1 MQNESAKSEGPVG
14 LILAGGMSRRFA
26 GVHKA
31 LAELEGR
38 PLIAHVIARIS
49 PWVRR
54 IVIACGPHEAHLRQF
69 ELPLLDDGAFAGRGP
84 LAGILAGLQSLA
96 ADEHWLLCVPC
107 DMPFV
112 EGRCARSLMD
122 ARQGTRPVA
131 ETTENGAHD
140 GVVLWHGSHQ
150 AEIAAA
156 LSGATGYSIHRVLS
170 RLSSI
175 SVKTEARADSTNIN
189 TPDDLALASRQMSER
204 DRQ

>member
-1 MQNESAKSEGPVG
+1 MRAQNESADSELPVG

-26 GVHKA
+26 GEHKA

-38 PLIAHVIARIS
+38 PLIAHVIARLS

-54 IVIACGPHEAHLRQF
+54 IVIACGPHEAVLRQF
-69 ELPLLDDGAFAGRGP
+69 ELPLLDDGNFAGLGP

-96 ADEHWLLCVPC
+96 ADEHRLLSVPC

-112 EGRCARSLMD
+112 EGRRVQVLMD

-131 ETTENGAHD
+131 ETTERGTHD

-150 AEIAAA
+150 AEITAT
-156 LSGATGYSIHRVLS
+156 LSGKTDYSIHRVLS
-170 RLSSI
+170 RLNTI
-175 SVKTEARADSTNIN
+175 AMAAPADSTNIN
-189 TPDDLALASRQMSER
+189 TPADLALASRQLSER
-204 DRQ
+204 DTQ

>member
-1 MQNESAKSEGPVG
+1 MQNEFAKSESPVG

-26 GVHKA
+26 GAHKA

-54 IVIACGPHEAHLRQF
+54 IVIACGPHEAVLRHLG
-69 ELPLLDDGAFAGRGP
+69 LPLLGDGIFAGRGP
-84 LAGILAGLQSLA
+84 LTGILAGLQSLA
-96 ADEHWLLCVPC
+96 DDEHWLVSVPC

-112 EGRCARSLMD
+112 EGEGVRSLMD

-131 ETTENGAHD
+131 GTTDHGTHD

-156 LSGATGYSIHRVLS
+156 LSGTTDHSIHRVLS
-170 RLSSI
+170 RLNAI
-175 SVKTEARADSTNIN
+175 FVEARADSTNIN
-189 TPDDLALASRQMSER
+189 TPADLALASRRLSGR
-204 DRQ
+204 DTQ